1 MASKRALALQRTNRG
16 RALAEVGVER
26 AKVGEIERIRRSVT
40 AAAVVVVVGKVHLSE
55 RVVIAKRAGVFGL
68 RECGGSGR
76 SERSE
81 QRLLVGVALLAKVIV
96 ESVERVGRGRRGR
109 PLNTTA
115 GAGREAICV
124 GDIKRAKVVVQSV
137 AKQVLQAIL
146 RRDRPVAQWICI
158 SGEWV

>member
-40 AAAVVVVVGKVHLSE
+40 AAAVVVVGKVHLSE
-55 RVVIAKRAGVFGL
+55 CVVIAKRAGVFGL

-115 GAGREAICV
+115 GAGREAIGV